1 LLALLSNCALP
12 APLVN
17 EPIVVDGRVYV
28 PDLRWGRLIIEV
40 DSKLH
45 HLLTPGAWAATLRR
59 RARLEQAGY
68 HVIPVTPEMIRD
80 DPSGVLA
87 MIMVAHQTYA
97 A

>member
-1 LLALLSNCALP
+1 LP

-17 EPIVVDGRVYV
+17 EPLVVDGRVFV
-28 PDLRWGRLIIEV
+28 PDFRWGRLIVEV

-80 DPSGVLA
+80 DPFGVLS
-87 MIMVAHQTYA
+87 MILGAYPAYA
-97 A
+97 V